1 MNILII
7 VGLIIVIATIFIINS
22 NNVINSITS
31 KINKSN
37 AKDIVINP
45 TEDIPVFRDNIID
58 IKYNMLDPNNENN
71 MLDINN
77 EYDILDLDDENNML
91 DINNEYDILDL
102 DDENNMLDLNNENN
116 ILDSEDE
123 NNMLHSQTDLL
134 NTTRN
139 LQNMNNYISY
149 QNNSSCTN
157 NDIKKQLCKF
167 ISS

>member
-91 DINNEYDILDL
+91 D
-102 DDENNMLDLNNENN
+102 LNNENN